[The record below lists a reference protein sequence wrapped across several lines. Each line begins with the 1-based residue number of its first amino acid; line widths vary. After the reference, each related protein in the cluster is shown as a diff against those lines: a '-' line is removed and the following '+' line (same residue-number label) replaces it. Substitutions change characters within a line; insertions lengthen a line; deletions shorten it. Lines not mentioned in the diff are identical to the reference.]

1 VVVVL
6 LCSLEAAAPAK
17 ADGLNGQRETA
28 TISLSLSLSLMYVV
42 AAALSPLSV
51 SESDRP
57 VRRPLFRRMGAA
69 S

>member
-1 VVVVL
+1 
-6 LCSLEAAAPAK
+6 
-17 ADGLNGQRETA
+17 
-28 TISLSLSLSLMYVV
+28 MYVV